1 MPKTLKKLVPLH
13 SQIVPPINAVPFGMT
28 DDGKQLY
35 KEVTP
40 RSGSE
45 PFISEETGKQEWR
58 KNQMTGEPLY
68 PLRRPTF
75 YEHTRVYYLESQG
88 NGNIGKVDWRPPSP
102 EEVARAERNQQV
114 EAMKDHLAEAL
125 VDAKVSPTELA
136 EMFSKR
142 AGAPAVPELPELVEL
157 DEEEE
162 PVVAPPVEVAEPV
175 DTDQYPKNLGGGWFE
190 LSDGAKLQGKEEQ
203 AIEAEIDLEVRRDE
217 AHKVAEATPEI

>member
-35 KEVTP
+35 REVTP

-45 PFISEETGKQEWR
+45 ADKDDDGKQRWR

-68 PLRRPTF
+68 PLRKPTF
-75 YEHTRVYYLESQG
+75 YEHTRVYFLESQG

-125 VDAKVSPTELA
+125 VDANVNPAELA
-136 EMFSKR
+136 NLISR
-142 AGAPAVPELPELVEL
+142 RQPAVPELPELVEL